1 MLLIVIQHL
10 RGGKNVAD
18 NYYSGRLFFSQSLN
32 SMKNRSNTEKST
44 KPKISQQLPVCW
56 IQSYLASPVFLQT
69 LLQILL

>member
-44 KPKISQQLPVCW
+44 KSKISQQLHVCW
-56 IQSYLASPVFLQT
+56 IQSYLASPVFCKRCFRY
-69 LLQILL
+69 